1 MFNQNKNF
9 NQLNNN
15 LGINFNILFFLKK
28 IKKIYLKINSKNKKK

>member
-15 LGINFNILFFLKK
+15 LGINFNILFFFKK
-28 IKKIYLKINSKNKKK
+28 IKKYTLKN

>member
-1 MFNQNKNF
+1 MLNQNKNL

>member
-15 LGINFNILFFLKK
+15 LGINFNILFFFKK
-28 IKKIYLKINSKNKKK
+28 NKKNIHNQFKKNKKK

>member
-28 IKKIYLKINSKNKKK
+28 IKKIYLKINLKNKKK